1 MTTNLILWMIVNHIV
16 EQKPGNKYVFCLLQ
30 ALTLPANPEVY
41 QEFQGA
47 GDYVDAEEREEAAVY
62 DAIDEAE
69 ANEGIPTELQS
80 NSTSTSEAFYFPQV
94 KSALPELCTL
104 PEDRGTCFGEQLS
117 WRFDSEARSCV
128 TFMYSGC
135 KHNANYFTSEETCE
149 RACGKYRSTDVCRQ
163 PKEAGQCHQKVS
175 RWHFNEEMNECQM
188 FFWSGCGG
196 NGNRFSSKAECQ
208 HLCSHEIKVKPEEKD
223 ACALERDVGPCTD
236 ALTQWYFDKNDKDCR
251 IFTYGGCRGNDNR
264 FNSKDEC
271 TQKCQPKL
279 QELKLHHTDIC
290 KLPFAVGHC
299 DGNEIKWFFDSS
311 DEQCRTFSYTGCSG
325 NENRFDSE
333 EECVNSW
340 KVKIYKRGGFFD
352 PVSRPHRRAITITET
367 EILPPKLRFVNPGP
381 YIAGTTVE
389 LRCIV
394 ETNTTEF
401 GWFKNNT
408 QIDEI
413 SVNQRFIF
421 NDKKDSLTIKNIQKE
436 DSGKY
441 SCAAGAIGILS
452 QQEDIIVKDPPPKEF
467 CLDKGTPTT
476 CELIRKTGL
485 CSNVRYGKFCCQ
497 TCTKIGYK
505 L

>member
-1 MTTNLILWMIVNHIV
+1 
-16 EQKPGNKYVFCLLQ
+16 LLQ

-80 NSTSTSEAFYFPQV
+80 NSTSATSEAFYFPQV

-264 FNSKDEC
+264 FNSKEEC

-299 DGNEIKWFFDSS
+299 EANEIKWFFDSS

-333 EECVNSW
+333 EECINSC
-340 KVKIYKRGGFFD
+340 
-352 PVSRPHRRAITITET
+352 RPHRRAVTITET
-367 EILPPKLRFVNPGP
+367 EILPPKFRLVNPGP

-413 SVNQRFIF
+413 SVNQRFSF

-505 L
+505 F